1 MFEKMFVER
10 LRTCFEALFGE
21 EHSHFCKQWVKK
33 KCVRCRTHFSSDM

>member
-21 EHSHFCKQWVKK
+21 EHSHFCEQWVKK
-33 KCVRCRTHFSSDM
+33 SVSVAEHTFLLV

>member
-33 KCVRCRTHFSSDM
+33 KVCPLPNTLFF